1 MFIATVLQEEA
12 ELDEIVRLVGAD
24 ALSYKDRLTMETART
39 IREDYLHQNAFN
51 EVDTYTSLSKQHKML
66 KLIYDFNEL
75 GQAALSRGAEYSDI
89 INLPEKEK
97 IGRAKYVPEENIS
110 ELDDL
115 DITLCSE
122 LKALGGE
129 SDA

>member
-1 MFIATVLQEEA
+1 
-12 ELDEIVRLVGAD
+12 
-24 ALSYKDRLTMETART
+24 
-39 IREDYLHQNAFN
+39 
-51 EVDTYTSLSKQHKML
+51 ML